1 MSLRYPIRPVGQD
14 DLTAFIEP
22 SRQAFNTDWSAAN
35 MARLDEMV
43 SEPERTLA
51 AFDGDQIVGSAVAYS
66 FGLTVPGGDVPAA
79 GVSSVAVLPSH
90 RRRGILSAL
99 MTRQIDD
106 VLGRG
111 EPVAALFASES
122 AIYQRYGYG
131 PAVAEQRYVINCRV
145 ARFRERPEAAAPASD
160 AAPAADAGARPGA
173 ARGTGPVTLRIAE
186 PASALRQMAEVYE
199 AVRPTRPGMISRTAA
214 WWDLAVSDPEFAR
227 RGRSPLLSLIA
238 EDDSGPRGYALYATK
253 DDWDADGIADGAMV
267 VHELFSADP
276 AAYAALWADLL
287 SRDLVTTARTY
298 RRPVDDPLPFLL
310 TESRQVR
317 ARQSDGLWIR
327 LVDLPAALAARRYL
341 RPVDLV
347 IEVTDALV
355 PANAGRWRLRAAA
368 AERTWQA
375 ADGGEAIC
383 ERTTADADVALDVSA
398 LGAAY
403 LGGTRLSALAGAG
416 QIAELR
422 HGAVAELSSA
432 MSWDPA
438 PWAPIMF

>member
-1 MSLRYPIRPVGQD
+1 MSLRYPIRPVGRD

-22 SRQAFNTDWSAAN
+22 SRQAFNTDWSAASI
-35 MARLDEMV
+35 AGLDEMV
-43 SEPERTLA
+43 FEPERTLA
-51 AFDGDQIVGSAVAYS
+51 AFDGDRIVGSAVAYS

-99 MTRQIDD
+99 MASQIAD

-145 ARFRERPEAAAPASD
+145 ARLRSRPEAAHPASD
-160 AAPAADAGARPGA
+160 AVPAADAEARPGA
-173 ARGTGPVTLRIAE
+173 VRATGPVTLRITE
-186 PASALRQMAEVYE
+186 PTSALREMAEVYE
-199 AVRPTRPGMISRTAA
+199 AVRPTRPGMISRSAG
-214 WWDLAVSDPEFAR
+214 WWDLAISDPEFAR

-276 AAYAALWADLL
+276 VACEALWADLL
-287 SRDLVTTARTY
+287 SRDLVTTARAY

-317 ARQSDGLWIR
+317 TRQSDGLWIR

-347 IEVTDALV
+347 IEVADALV

-375 ADGGEAIC
+375 AEAGEAIC
-383 ERTTADADVALDVSA
+383 ERTTADPDIALDVSA

>member
-1 MSLRYPIRPVGQD
+1 MSLRYPIRPVGRD

-35 MARLDEMV
+35 IAGLDEIV
-43 SEPERTLA
+43 FEPERTLA
-51 AFDGDQIVGSAVAYS
+51 AFDGDRIVGSAIAYS
-66 FGLTVPGGDVPAA
+66 FRLTVPGGDVPAA
-79 GVSSVAVLPSH
+79 GVSAVAVLPSH

-99 MTRQIDD
+99 MARQIAD

-111 EPVAALFASES
+111 DPVAALFASES

-145 ARFRERPEAAAPASD
+145 ARLRGRPEVA
-160 AAPAADAGARPGA
+160 
-173 ARGTGPVTLRIAE
+173 LRIAE
-186 PASALRQMAEVYE
+186 PKTAVHEMAEVYE
-199 AVRPTRPGMISRTAA
+199 AVRPSRPGMISRPAG
-214 WWDLAVSDPEFAR
+214 WWDLAVRDPEFAR
-227 RGRSPLLSLIA
+227 GGRSPLLSLIA

-253 DDWDADGIADGAMV
+253 DDWDADGIADGGMV
-267 VHELFSADP
+267 VHELFSTDP

-287 SRDLVTTARTY
+287 SRDLITTARTY
-298 RRPVDDPLPFLL
+298 RRPIDDSLPFLL

-317 ARQSDGLWIR
+317 TRQSDGLWIR

-341 RPVDLV
+341 RPVDLI
-347 IEVTDALV
+347 IEVTDTLV
-355 PANAGRWRLRAAA
+355 PANAGRWRLRAVA

-375 ADGGEAIC
+375 AAAGEATC
-383 ERTTADADVALDVSA
+383 DRTTADPDVALDVSA

-416 QIAELR
+416 QVTELR
-422 HGAVAELSSA
+422 HGAVVELSSA

>member
-1 MSLRYPIRPVGQD
+1 MSLRYPIRPVGRD

-22 SRQAFNTDWSAAN
+22 SRQAFNTDWSAASI
-35 MARLDEMV
+35 AGLDEMV
-43 SEPERTLA
+43 FEPERTLA
-51 AFDGDQIVGSAVAYS
+51 AFDGDRIVGSAVAYS

-99 MTRQIDD
+99 MTSQIAD

-145 ARFRERPEAAAPASD
+145 ARLRSRPEA
-160 AAPAADAGARPGA
+160 
-173 ARGTGPVTLRIAE
+173 GPVALRIAE
-186 PASALRQMAEVYE
+186 PTSALREMAEVYE
-199 AVRPTRPGMISRTAA
+199 AVRPTRPGMISRSAG
-214 WWDLAVSDPEFAR
+214 WWDLAISDPEFAR

-276 AAYAALWADLL
+276 VACEALWADLL
-287 SRDLVTTARTY
+287 SRDLVTTARAY

-317 ARQSDGLWIR
+317 TRQSDGLWIR

-347 IEVTDALV
+347 IEVADALV

-375 ADGGEAIC
+375 AEAGEAIC
-383 ERTTADADVALDVSA
+383 ERTTADPDIALDVSA

>member
-1 MSLRYPIRPVGQD
+1 MSLRYPIRPVGRD

-22 SRQAFNTDWSAAN
+22 SRQAFNTDWSAASI
-35 MARLDEMV
+35 AGLDEMV
-43 SEPERTLA
+43 FEPERTLA
-51 AFDGDQIVGSAVAYS
+51 AFDGDRIVGSAVAYS

-99 MTRQIDD
+99 MTSQIAD

-145 ARFRERPEAAAPASD
+145 ARLRSRPEAAHPASD
-160 AAPAADAGARPGA
+160 AVPAADAEARPGA
-173 ARGTGPVTLRIAE
+173 VRATGPVTLRITE
-186 PASALRQMAEVYE
+186 PKSALREMAEVYE
-199 AVRPTRPGMISRTAA
+199 AVRPTRPGMISRSAG
-214 WWDLAVSDPEFAR
+214 WWDLAISDPEFAR

-276 AAYAALWADLL
+276 VACEALWADLL
-287 SRDLVTTARTY
+287 SRDLVTTARAY

-317 ARQSDGLWIR
+317 TRQSDGLWIR

-347 IEVTDALV
+347 IEVADALV

-375 ADGGEAIC
+375 AEAGEAIC
-383 ERTTADADVALDVSA
+383 ERTTADPDIALDVSA

>member
-1 MSLRYPIRPVGQD
+1 MSLRYPIRPVGRD

-22 SRQAFNTDWSAAN
+22 SRQAFNTDWSAASI
-35 MARLDEMV
+35 AGLDEMV
-43 SEPERTLA
+43 FEPERTLA
-51 AFDGDQIVGSAVAYS
+51 AFDGDRIVGTAVAYS

-99 MTRQIDD
+99 MTSQIAD

-145 ARFRERPEAAAPASD
+145 ARLRSRPEAAHPASD
-160 AAPAADAGARPGA
+160 AVPAADAEARPGA
-173 ARGTGPVTLRIAE
+173 VRATGPVTLRITE
-186 PASALRQMAEVYE
+186 PKSALREMAEVYE
-199 AVRPTRPGMISRTAA
+199 AVRPTRPGMISRSAG
-214 WWDLAVSDPEFAR
+214 WWDLAISDPEFAR

-276 AAYAALWADLL
+276 VACEALWADLL
-287 SRDLVTTARTY
+287 SRDLITTARAY

-317 ARQSDGLWIR
+317 TRQSDGLWIR

-347 IEVTDALV
+347 IEVADALV

-375 ADGGEAIC
+375 AEAGEAIC
-383 ERTTADADVALDVSA
+383 ERTTADPDIALDVSA

>member
-1 MSLRYPIRPVGQD
+1 MSLHYPIRPVGPD
-14 DLTAFIEP
+14 DLTAFLEP

-35 MARLDEMV
+35 ISGLDEMV
-43 SEPERTLA
+43 FEPERTLA
-51 AFDGDQIVGSAVAYS
+51 AFDGDQIVGSAIAYS

-145 ARFRERPEAAAPASD
+145 ARFRERPQTAAS
-160 AAPAADAGARPGA
+160 AA
-173 ARGTGPVTLRIAE
+173 GTGPRTGPGRPAGPVALRIAE
-186 PASALRQMAEVYE
+186 PKAVLPEMAEVYE
-199 AVRPTRPGMISRTAA
+199 AVRPTRPGMISRPGA
-214 WWDLAVSDPEFAR
+214 WWNLAVSDPEFAR

-238 EDDSGPRGYALYATK
+238 EGDSGPRGYALYATK
-253 DDWDADGIADGAMV
+253 DDWDADGIADGGMV
-267 VHELFSADP
+267 VHELFSPDP
-276 AAYAALWADLL
+276 AAYAALWTDLL
-287 SRDLVTTARTY
+287 SRDLVTTARAY

-355 PANAGRWRLRAAA
+355 PANAGRWRLRAGA
-368 AERTWQA
+368 AERTWRA
-375 ADGGEAIC
+375 ADAAEAIC
-383 ERTTADADVALDVSA
+383 ERTTADADIAVDVSA

-403 LGGTRLSALAGAG
+403 LGGTRLSALAQAG
-416 QIAELR
+416 QVTESR
-422 HGAVAELSSA
+422 HGAVAELSAA